1 MGRTK
6 RNDILLGYAHKM
18 RRQPTEVEKRLWRYL
33 SGTKLDG
40 HKFRRQAILG
50 PYIADFFCPKKN
62 LAVEIDGSTH
72 DAEADAAR
80 DLAIAERGIKVV
92 RVTNEDVLTNMDG
105 VLRFLLLELDGCA
118 DRWPHPNPSPEGEG
132 LAK

>member
-6 RNDILLGYAHKM
+6 RNDIVLSYAHTM
-18 RRQPTEVEKRLWRYL
+18 RRQPTEAEKRLWRYI
-33 SGTKLDG
+33 SGAKLGG

-50 PYIADFFCPKKN
+50 PYIADFCCPQKN
-62 LAVEIDGSTH
+62 LAVEIDGDTH
-72 DAEADAAR
+72 IIEADATR
-80 DLAIAERGIKVV
+80 DAELRTRGIKVM

-105 VLRFLLLELDGCA
+105 VLQLVLTELDGRE

-132 LAK
+132 LSK

>member
-18 RRQPTEVEKRLWRYL
+18 RRQPTEVEKRLWRCL
-33 SGTKLDG
+33 SGAKLGG

-50 PYIADFFCPKKN
+50 RYIADFFCPQKN
-62 LAVEIDGSTH
+62 LLVEIDGDTH
-72 DAEADAAR
+72 DAEADAIR
-80 DLAIAERGIKVV
+80 DLAMAERGIRVV
-92 RVTNEDVLTNMDG
+92 RVMNEDVLTNMDG
-105 VLRFLLLELDGCA
+105 VLHFLLTELDGRA

-132 LAK
+132 LSK